1 MMMKMT
7 TDSTAWNDCQLDLT
21 ACVRTL
27 HAEVRQQQRG
37 INQDVLDCL
46 TLYGRRER
54 GHHGCEI
61 AYFDSDTLDIIRRTE
76 PRDLF
81 LLVLKYRKTYA
92 VLDPDDVIVT
102 VGHRIRR
109 VLRKNN
115 FSLKRARY
123 SQLSRQPRH
132 YKYGTGRV

>member
-1 MMMKMT
+1 MMN
-7 TDSTAWNDCQLDLT
+7 STALNDRYLDLT
-21 ACVRTL
+21 ACVRTS
-27 HAEVRQQQRG
+27 HADVRQQQRG

-54 GHHGCEI
+54 GLHGCEI
-61 AYFDSDTLDIIRRTE
+61 AYFDSDALDTIERGE

-81 LLVLKYRKTYA
+81 LLVLKYRKPYA
-92 VLDPDDVIVT
+92 VMDSDDIIVT
-102 VGHRIRR
+102 VGHRVRR

-123 SQLSRQPRH
+123 SQLSRRRRH
-132 YKYGTGRV
+132 FKNAK